1 MKDISLYGHLTIDTI
16 LDGAKEKNVTD
27 MLELANLPGSG
38 QTYLWDGR
46 TGEKFDR
53 PVTVGIIYMLKLHH
67 LVEDKIHARSTG
79 PYSLVTQQPLGGKA
93 QLGGQR
99 FGEMEVWAL
108 EAYGAS
114 YALQELLTIK
124 SDDTVGRVKVYESI
138 VKGDNIPEPGIPES
152 FKVLLKEMQSLCLNV
167 EILSA
172 GEEISMKDISDEYV
186 KTAETLGIDM
196 TRPEQ
201 DEAEV

>member
-1 MKDISLYGHLTIDTI
+1 MPFATPVF
-16 LDGAKEKNVTD
+16 DGANEHQIKELLKYAD
-27 MLELANLPGSG
+27 LPESG
-38 QTYLWDGR
+38 QFDLFDGR

-53 PVTVGIIYMLKLHH
+53 SVTVGYMYMLKLNH
-67 LVEDKIHARSTG
+67 LVDDKMHARSTG
-79 PYSLVTQQPLGGKA
+79 SYSLVTQQPLGGKA
-93 QLGGQR
+93 QFGGQR

>member
-1 MKDISLYGHLTIDTI
+1 MI
-16 LDGAKEKNVTD
+16 
-27 MLELANLPGSG
+27 
-38 QTYLWDGR
+38 
-46 TGEKFDR
+46 
-53 PVTVGIIYMLKLHH
+53 
-67 LVEDKIHARSTG
+67 
-79 PYSLVTQQPLGGKA
+79 TQQPLGGKA
-93 QLGGQR
+93 QFGGQR

-138 VKGDNIPEPGIPES
+138 VNGDNIPEPGIPES
-152 FKVLLKEMQSLCLNV
+152 FKVLLKEIQSLCLNV

-172 GEEISMKDISDEYV
+172 GEEISMEDISDEYV

-196 TRPEQ
+196 TRNET
-201 DEAEV
+201 DDMGAINE